1 MIEEREKIIVTLN
14 LVTLDDLLGIL
25 NVLNASPSLTEL
37 HEELI
42 QLVLK
47 KIKKE
52 LGVEKSGK

>member
-1 MIEEREKIIVTLN
+1 MD
-14 LVTLDDLLGIL
+14 LVILSDLLGIL

-37 HEELI
+37 HKELI

-52 LGVEKSGK
+52 LEVEKSGK